1 MSLPIPL
8 RTLVAVALVTG
19 ATALHAQIPD
29 DENKPDAS
37 QAPDA
42 AVGDSTLTPDLFY
55 RLLLGD
61 VALQRG
67 DVTLA
72 ARAYI
77 DAARVAAD
85 PRLARRATEIAIA
98 SRQRRVTASGVGC
111 LGRVGFVLVVLHLGV
126 QRHRASQKRDGH
138 QCS

>member
-1 MSLPIPL
+1 MSLSIQF
-8 RTLVAVALVTG
+8 RALVVVALLTG
-19 ATALHAQIPD
+19 ATVLRAQVPD
-29 DENKPDAS
+29 DAQKPDAS
-37 QAPDA
+37 PSPDA
-42 AVGDSTLTPDLFY
+42 AAAESVLTADLFY

-85 PRLARRATEIAIA
+85 ARLARRATEIAIA
-98 SRQRRVTASGVGC
+98 SRQRTLVEDAAKLWSQLDPAAERPKRVLAS
-111 LGRVGFVLVVLHLGV
+111 L
-126 QRHRASQKRDGH
+126 ASDAA
-138 QCS
+138 